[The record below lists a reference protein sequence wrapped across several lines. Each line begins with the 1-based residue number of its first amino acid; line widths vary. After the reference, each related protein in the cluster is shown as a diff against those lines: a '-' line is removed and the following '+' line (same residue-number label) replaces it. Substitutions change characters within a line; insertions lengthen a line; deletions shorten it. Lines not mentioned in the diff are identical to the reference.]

1 MNWKR
6 YFKSN
11 EGKSQENRLGRMIIV
26 MQAAA
31 IVILAYATY
40 SKDVVLS
47 VKPYTLTGEAE
58 VMRYSAS
65 ANYLEAWGLF
75 SAVTLGNVTPGNA
88 QFVKESIGPL
98 FHASIYGNA
107 IRIMDTQIEEIKKE
121 QITTS
126 FEPITVEY
134 DPHET
139 KKVFVTGISKRSGPT
154 GKAEEKTQTFEFL
167 ISIDNYQPKI
177 KYMDVYTGVARV
189 GRVLQDYI
197 AEQARLQ
204 AQRGGVQ

>member
-11 EGKSQENRLGRMIIV
+11 EGKSQENKMGRMIIV

-31 IVILAYATY
+31 LVMLAYAAFT
-40 SKDVVLS
+40 KNVVVS

-98 FHASIYGNA
+98 FHSSIYGNA
-107 IRIMDTQIEEIKKE
+107 IRIMDSQIEEIKQE

-134 DPHET
+134 DPLET
-139 KKVFVTGISKRSGPT
+139 KKIFVTGLSKRTGPT
-154 GKAEEKTQTFEFL
+154 GEQDQKTQTFEFL
-167 ISIDNYQPKI
+167 ISIEDYQPKI
-177 KYMDVYTGVARV
+177 KFMDVYAGAARV
-189 GRVLQDYI
+189 GRVLQDYR
-197 AEQARLQ
+197 AEQAQMQ
-204 AQRGGVQ
+204 AQRGGIQ